1 MNVTDPIPPTVS
13 LCPSPPPPPCRYIT
27 YLFSDHLLDPDIGS
41 GGGRAVGGGQPG
53 DVSEEG
59 EEGEEKEEEEEG
71 EREYY

>member
-1 MNVTDPIPPTVS
+1 MPI
-13 LCPSPPPPPCRYIT
+13 PPPPPCRYIT

-41 GGGRAVGGGQPG
+41 GGGRGVGGGQPG

-59 EEGEEKEEEEEG
+59 VEEEEEAEEEGRDPEGEG